1 MTTRIT
7 HWTNGAPTPGGSG
20 RSGPVFNPATGQ
32 QTGEV
37 DFASA
42 AELDAVVASAT
53 EAAAVWRSASLAT
66 RTGVLFRFRELLA
79 AGIDEL
85 AAIITAEHGKVL
97 SDAKGEIQRGLENV
111 EYACGVAEHMK
122 GGYSEQAGTGVDT
135 YSIRQ
140 PLGVVA
146 GITPFNF
153 PAMVPLWMCANAIAT
168 GNSFLLKPSEK
179 DPSASLFI
187 ADLWKKAG
195 LPDGVFSVVQGD
207 KEAVDA
213 ILAHRGIAAVSFVGS
228 TPIARYIYETGTRNG
243 KRVQALGGA
252 KNHMLVLADADL
264 DGAADA
270 AINAGFGS
278 AGERCMAVSVAV
290 VAEPIADAFVAAVAE
305 RMSGLRVGDGRRGC
319 DMGPLITR
327 EHRDRV
333 SGYLDIAVAD
343 GARIVVDGR
352 GVEPDGA
359 ADGFWLGPTLID
371 GLPTTSAAYRDE
383 IFGPVL
389 AVIRVPG
396 YAEGIELINAN
407 PYGNGAAVFTRDGG
421 AARRFEREVT
431 AGMVGVNVPI
441 PVPVAYYS
449 FGGWKASAFGD
460 TKAYGPQ
467 GFHFFTREKAITR
480 RWPEQAAGI
489 DLGFPVAG

>member
-1 MTTRIT
+1 
-7 HWTNGAPTPGGSG
+7 
-20 RSGPVFNPATGQ
+20 
-32 QTGEV
+32 
-37 DFASA
+37 
-42 AELDAVVASAT
+42 
-53 EAAAVWRSASLAT
+53 
-66 RTGVLFRFRELLA
+66 
-79 AGIDEL
+79 
-85 AAIITAEHGKVL
+85 
-97 SDAKGEIQRGLENV
+97 
-111 EYACGVAEHMK
+111 
-122 GGYSEQAGTGVDT
+122 
-135 YSIRQ
+135 
-140 PLGVVA
+140 
-146 GITPFNF
+146 
-153 PAMVPLWMCANAIAT
+153 
-168 GNSFLLKPSEK
+168 
-179 DPSASLFI
+179 
-187 ADLWKKAG
+187 
-195 LPDGVFSVVQGD
+195 
-207 KEAVDA
+207 
-213 ILAHRGIAAVSFVGS
+213 
-228 TPIARYIYETGTRNG
+228 
-243 KRVQALGGA
+243 
-252 KNHMLVLADADL
+252 
-264 DGAADA
+264 
-270 AINAGFGS
+270 
-278 AGERCMAVSVAV
+278 MAVSVAV
-290 VAEPIADAFVAAVAE
+290 VAEPIADAFIAAVAE

-333 SGYLDIAVAD
+333 SGYLDIAQAD